1 MLQVIPPLA
10 VKSSKPSCH
19 ACGLAS
25 PSSPIL
31 CGTVIVGASSGA
43 SWDRRGTSCLVF
55 TLAEQVLG
63 LAEIVVDVVTVVA
76 ALEYDRGEP
85 LPGHV

>member
-19 ACGLAS
+19 ACGLSS

-31 CGTVIVGASSGA
+31 CGTVIVGAS
-43 SWDRRGTSCLVF
+43 WNRRRSSYLVF
-55 TLAEQVLG
+55 TLAEQVFG